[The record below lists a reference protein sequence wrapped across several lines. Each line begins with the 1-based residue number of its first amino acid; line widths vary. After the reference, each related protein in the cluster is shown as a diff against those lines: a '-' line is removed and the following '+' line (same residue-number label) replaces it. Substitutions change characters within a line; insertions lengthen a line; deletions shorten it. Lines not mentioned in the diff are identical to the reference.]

1 VGAQLEHNLE
11 RLRVAVDDLLV
22 KLSRQFPRP
31 KQQVIFL
38 INNYD
43 VVLQVLKVSRTLQ
56 AAPAPNAS
64 SGSGAWCENDVQP
77 RAAPGDAWGEPWSC
91 LCSVVSNAEHVG
103 RSCLPRCSC
112 CGVQLMRGV
121 GGDQKLGSLAGR
133 ASHLARCSVS
143 LSGG

>member
-1 VGAQLEHNLE
+1 MGAQLEHNLE

-64 SGSGAWCENDVQP
+64 SGSGAWCENDGQP
-77 RAAPGDAWGEPWSC
+77 TASPIDEPWSR
-91 LCSVVSNAEHVG
+91 LRLVVSNAEHAG
-103 RSCLPRCSC
+103 RSCLPLCSC
-112 CGVQLMRGV
+112 CGCQLMRGV
-121 GGDQKLGSLAGR
+121 GGDQKRGSLAGHKAPR
-133 ASHLARCSVS
+133 SVF
-143 LSGG
+143 